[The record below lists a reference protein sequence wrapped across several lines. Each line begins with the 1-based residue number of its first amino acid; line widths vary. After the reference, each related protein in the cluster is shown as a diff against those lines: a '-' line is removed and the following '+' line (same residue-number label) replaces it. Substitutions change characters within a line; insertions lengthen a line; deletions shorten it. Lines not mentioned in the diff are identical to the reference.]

1 MKRHAFDPAS
11 FVFGLLFAF
20 FAVFVLSGNDLADL
34 YPLWVWTLPAMAAGL
49 LVVLYGVRRLLSS
62 AVGGS
67 AVGGSAAGG
76 SAEPVVAET
85 DLAEAATG
93 DLGSAPPLD

>member
-1 MKRHAFDPAS
+1 VKRHAFDPAS

-20 FAVFVLSGNDLADL
+20 LAVFVLSGNDLADL

-49 LVVLYGVRRLLSS
+49 LVVMYGVRRLVSS

-67 AVGGSAAGG
+67 AVGGSA
-76 SAEPVVAET
+76 EPIVAET
-85 DLAEAATG
+85 DLAETATG